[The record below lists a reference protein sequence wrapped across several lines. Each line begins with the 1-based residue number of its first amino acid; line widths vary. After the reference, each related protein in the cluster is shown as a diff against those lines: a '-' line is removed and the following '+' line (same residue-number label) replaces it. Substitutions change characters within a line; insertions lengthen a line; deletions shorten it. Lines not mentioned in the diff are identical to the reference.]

1 MLIRGERLLD
11 FGLRFYRGNVRRYD
25 RQALIVVNP
34 QSTEKM
40 SVAVC

>member
-25 RQALIVVNP
+25 QQALIVVNQQPP
-34 QSTEKM
+34 QRPSRLL
-40 SVAVC
+40 